1 MMVNPMIWYSERE
14 INIVPPHFF
23 KCPSPLTQESL
34 FWVHNKS
41 NSRYVLVDSPQ
52 PSDNVLSNDKLVYF
66 ESQKDATMYELLWS
80 GSK

>member
-1 MMVNPMIWYSERE
+1 MIDPMIWYSERE

-23 KCPSPLTQESL
+23 NCPSPVTPESL

-52 PSDNVLSNDKLVYF
+52 PSDNILSNDKLVYF
-66 ESQKDATMYELLWS
+66 EDQKDATMYELLWS

>member
-23 KCPSPLTQESL
+23 KCPSPVTPESL

-52 PSDNVLSNDKLVYF
+52 QSDNVISNDKLVYF